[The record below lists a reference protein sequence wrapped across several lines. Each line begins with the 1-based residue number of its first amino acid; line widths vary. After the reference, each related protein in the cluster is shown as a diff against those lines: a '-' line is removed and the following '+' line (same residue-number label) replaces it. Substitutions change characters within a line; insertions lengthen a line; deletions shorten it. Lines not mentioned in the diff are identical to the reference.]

1 MTRRKTSEAY
11 TQGPRAFGGAFVF
24 ICALAVAPLIGQAP
38 AAQFDP
44 VLTDPP
50 ARDATNPA
58 QLAEVSIGDA
68 DGRINAL
75 LYVAAGRDPK
85 PTVVLLN
92 GIPGNE
98 RNLDVA
104 QAVRRAGANVLY
116 VTYRG
121 TWGNGGL
128 FSRANALT
136 DVSTA
141 LRYLRSDDTVS
152 RFKIDLRR
160 LTLVGHSFGGWVAL
174 MGAAADP
181 AVACVAGLDVA
192 NIGVRAR
199 RLNDPARFAAAI
211 ANTEALIAP
220 GAPYRAESGVALAT
234 EMRAHAEEWD
244 LVRYASMFRSRPV
257 LLISATNAD
266 EQAEFVA
273 ALRKAGATRLVEQNW
288 ETDHSFSD
296 RRIKLARAI
305 VEWLKSSCG
314 F

>member
-1 MTRRKTSEAY
+1 MKRPRTVGAVVLFLVSCSLVSSLNGQSTRRY
-11 TQGPRAFGGAFVF
+11 
-24 ICALAVAPLIGQAP
+24 
-38 AAQFDP
+38 DP
-44 VLTDPP
+44 VTMDPP
-50 ARDATNPA
+50 ERDVDPA
-58 QLAEVSIGDA
+58 QLAEVSIGPA
-68 DGRINAL
+68 EGRINAL
-75 LYVAAGRDPK
+75 LYLAAGKGPH
-85 PTVVLLN
+85 PAVILLN

-104 QAVRRAGANVLY
+104 QALRRAGASVLY
-116 VTYRG
+116 LTYRG
-121 TWGNGGL
+121 TWGNSGL
-128 FSRANALT
+128 FSRANALA

-141 LRYLRSDDTVS
+141 LRYLRSDDAVGK
-152 RFKIDLRR
+152 FKIDSRR
-160 LTLVGHSFGGWVAL
+160 LALVGHSFGAWVAL

-181 AVACVAGLDVA
+181 AVACVGALDVA

-211 ANTEALIAP
+211 ANSDALIAP
-220 GAPYRAESGVALAT
+220 GAPYRAESGMALVS
-234 EMRAHAEEWD
+234 EMKAHADEWD
-244 LVRYASMFRSRPV
+244 LIRHASMFQSRSV

-273 ALRKAGATRLVEQNW
+273 ALRHAGAARVIEQNW

-296 RRIKLARAI
+296 QRIRLARAV